1 MVKIAP
7 SILSAD
13 FAFLYDEI
21 KKIEEA
27 GADWIHIDVM
37 DGHFVPNIS
46 IGVPVVESLKGRTSL
61 PLDVHLMI
69 SNPEKYIDS
78 FVKAG
83 ADVLCVHAEACIH
96 LHRVIQMIKG
106 MGAAAGVAL
115 NPATPLSVL
124 NYVLTDLDMVLIMSV
139 NPGFGG
145 QEFIPSCLNKIKEL
159 KEWVNRERLPVL
171 IQVDGGINA
180 DTAPDVIRAGADILV
195 AGSAVF
201 SGSDVGHAIKMLRT
215 EKKVV

>member
-13 FAFLYDEI
+13 FAHLYEEI
-21 KKIEEA
+21 KQIEEA

-46 IGVPVVESLKGRTSL
+46 IGLPVVESLRGRTGL

-69 SNPEKYIDS
+69 SNPEQYIER
-78 FVKAG
+78 FVEAG
-83 ADVLCVHAEACIH
+83 AAVICVHAEASIH
-96 LHRVIQMIKG
+96 LHRTIELIKERG
-106 MGAAAGVAL
+106 VLAGVAL

-124 NYVLTDLDMVLIMSV
+124 DYVLTDLDMVLVMSV

-145 QEFIPSCLNKIKEL
+145 QKFIPTSLKKISAL
-159 KEWVNRERLPVL
+159 REWIDRERLSVL
-171 IQVDGGINA
+171 IQVDGGINSE
-180 DTAPDVIRAGADILV
+180 TAPEVIGAGADILV

-201 SGSDVGHAIKMLRT
+201 SGSDVRQAINMLRT

>member
-46 IGVPVVESLKGRTSL
+46 IGIPVVESLKGKTSL

-69 SNPEKYIDS
+69 SNPEKYIES

-83 ADVLCVHAEACIH
+83 ADVICVHAEACTH

-106 MGAAAGVAL
+106 MEVTVGVAL

-145 QEFIPSCLNKIKEL
+145 QIFIPSCLRKIREL
-159 KEWVNRERLPVL
+159 KEWVNRDELPLL
-171 IQVDGGINA
+171 IQVDGGINP
-180 DTAPDVIRAGADILV
+180 DTAPQVIGAGADILV

-201 SGSDVGHAIKMLRT
+201 SSPDVRQAIKMLRT